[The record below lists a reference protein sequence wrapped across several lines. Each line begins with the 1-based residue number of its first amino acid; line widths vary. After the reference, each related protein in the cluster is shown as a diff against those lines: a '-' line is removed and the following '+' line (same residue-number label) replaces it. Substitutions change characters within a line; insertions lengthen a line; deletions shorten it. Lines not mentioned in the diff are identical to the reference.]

1 MERHYWSVIS
11 LLICSI
17 YLEACDSP
25 IKEETQ
31 AFVISYQNI
40 PTPERNTM
48 DVEKVALGKMLFH
61 ETILSQDS
69 SIACVHCHEPQ
80 YANGENVALST
91 KGVSHK
97 KLQRNSPALINVAWA
112 KGWFWDGGAKNIESL
127 IFGPLTHEDEMNADL
142 KEILQRLNQTPIY
155 STTFKEVFDV
165 DEIQSAHLAR
175 ALAQYVRSLLS
186 NQTKYDA
193 HLKGKYQFSKNEQRG
208 FEIFNRNCQQC
219 HTPPF
224 FTDFNYHNN
233 GLNKDDFFTDKNE
246 GMNKG
251 RGRITR
257 TTKDNGKYK
266 TPTLRHL
273 NTSSP
278 YMHDGRFATLDEVF
292 DHYSN
297 TIQKSA
303 TLDSLLKQ
311 NIVLTEEDRMML
323 KEFLHTLDQPN
334 SEI

>member
-1 MERHYWSVIS
+1 MERHYWSVIT

-17 YLEACDSP
+17 YLEACDSSF
-25 IKEETQ
+25 KEETQ
-31 AFVISYQNI
+31 ASVISYQNI
-40 PTPERNTM
+40 PAPERNKM
-48 DVEKVALGKMLFH
+48 NAEKVALGKMLFN
-61 ETILSQDS
+61 ETILSKDS

-142 KEILQRLNQTPIY
+142 KEILVRLNQTPIY
-155 STTFKEVFDV
+155 KAAFRKTFDIE
-165 DEIQSAHLAR
+165 EIKSAHLAR

-193 HLKGKYQFSKNEQRG
+193 HLKGNYQFTKNEQSG
-208 FEIFNRNCQQC
+208 LEIFKRHCQQC

-224 FTDFNYHNN
+224 FTDFDYHNN
-233 GLNKDDFFTDKNE
+233 GLDKDDFFTDLNE
-246 GMNKG
+246 GMSKG
-251 RGRITR
+251 RGRISR
-257 TTKDNGKYK
+257 NKKDNGKYK
-266 TPTLRHL
+266 TPTLRYL

-292 DHYSN
+292 DHYTT
-297 TIQKSA
+297 TILKSE
-303 TLDSLLKQ
+303 TLDSLLYQ
-311 NIVLTEEDRMML
+311 RITLTKEDRLML
-323 KEFLHTLDQPN
+323 KAFLHTLDQPN